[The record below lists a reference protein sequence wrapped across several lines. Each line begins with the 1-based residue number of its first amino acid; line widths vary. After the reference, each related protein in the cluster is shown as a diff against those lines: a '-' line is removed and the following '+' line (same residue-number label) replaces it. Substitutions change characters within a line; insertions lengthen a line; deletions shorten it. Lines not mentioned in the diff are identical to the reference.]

1 MGQDVA
7 RTACGSSPIRTT
19 QKLRGRKRKR
29 WDVAVAGAIAFVRG
43 SGIVKADT
51 PIVAISLPHT
61 IPPTPM
67 VDKVS
72 ENGGER
78 GMYGYVASSQAM
90 ESVMRLAV
98 DDINSDLGPT
108 LVDANL
114 SLTVIQA
121 SSTTAALQGLC
132 TVLSNTTM
140 NGTFGVSLLVVV
152 ESPNRCSCVWLLHH

>member
-1 MGQDVA
+1 M
-7 RTACGSSPIRTT
+7 
-19 QKLRGRKRKR
+19 
-29 WDVAVAGAIAFVRG
+29 AVAGAIAFVRG

-61 IPPTPM
+61 IPPTQM
-67 VDKVS
+67 VGTVS
-72 ENGGER
+72 ENGEDPGR
-78 GMYGYVASSQAM
+78 YGYVESSQAM

-132 TVLSNTTM
+132 TVLSNTSM
-140 NGTFGVSLLVVV
+140 NGTFGVSLVVFV
-152 ESPNRCSCVWLLHH
+152 ESPIRCSCVRLLHH